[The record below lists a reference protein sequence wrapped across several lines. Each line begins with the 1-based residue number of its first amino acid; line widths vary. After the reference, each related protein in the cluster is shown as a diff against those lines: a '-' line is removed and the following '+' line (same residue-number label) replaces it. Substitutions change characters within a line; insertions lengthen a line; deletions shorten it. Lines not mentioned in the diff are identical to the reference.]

1 MFARLASTLLTARS
15 ALLRVFR
22 ISDWQ
27 ITLLWSVAAGLLGA
41 AATECFRLLLLWLDT
56 AVFGPHTGMV
66 DIARHLP
73 WYLRIVAP
81 AIGGLA
87 AGGLL
92 VLARRVTVQKAT
104 SDYMEAI
111 VVGDG
116 RIPVAQ
122 TLIRSGS
129 SLLSIASGGSIGREG
144 SMVQLSAL
152 AASVMGRW
160 LHFPAE
166 RLRLLVACGA
176 AAGIT
181 SAYNAPIAGAFF
193 VAEIV
198 LGTIAMESVGPIMV
212 ASVVAN
218 IAMRSFPGYRPA
230 YEMPA
235 FDDIYGAEVL
245 LFALMGVLIG
255 GAAAV
260 FLRGLAAGRRQ
271 FSKLPLALPLR
282 LALGG
287 LIVGLISVAVPEVW
301 GNGYSVVNG
310 VLHNPGPW
318 WILLALLVA
327 KVVATFATA
336 GSGAVGG
343 VFTPALFVGCL
354 VGSLFGHA
362 AQALWPAATSASS
375 AYAIVGMGAFLAA
388 ATQAPLMAVL
398 MIFEMTLSYEVML
411 PLMSASVVAY
421 FVARSIQG
429 GSMYE
434 ITVHR
439 RQAHD
444 ERTRLRGLQMREL
457 IEPAH
462 TVVRP
467 DADLATMSRLFLQ
480 YPVKY
485 LYVTDAGE
493 RFLGVVPLKALS
505 AAMEAEQRSA
515 DPNADAGKGADAAP
529 GADPLSRGDGGGFSA
544 SNTPLALDEKTHQ
557 AIDSGAVKAP
567 RKQPHQRAADLLSDE
582 LRPLPADMEL
592 GQALQRFLEHRG
604 ERLPVI
610 ESAANPVLLGVV
622 AKSALL
628 ATYVRLSE

>member
-1 MFARLASTLLTARS
+1 MFPRFASRLLTTRN

-27 ITLLWSVAAGLLGA
+27 ITLLWSVVAGLLGA
-41 AATECFRLLLLWLDT
+41 VATEGFRLLLESLDT
-56 AVFGPHTGMV
+56 LVFGAHTGMV
-66 DIARHLP
+66 DLARKLP
-73 WYLRIVAP
+73 WFLRLAVP
-81 AIGGLA
+81 ALGGLA

-92 VLARRVTVQKAT
+92 VLARRRAEQKAT

-122 TLIRSGS
+122 ALIRSGS

-152 AASVMGRW
+152 AASLLGRF
-160 LHFPAE
+160 LHFPVE

-218 IAMRSFPGYRPA
+218 IAMRAFPGYRPP
-230 YEMPA
+230 YEMPVFA
-235 FDDIYGAEVL
+235 DIYGPEVL
-245 LFALMGVLIG
+245 LFALMGVLL
-255 GAAAV
+255 GAAAAL
-260 FLRGLAAGRRQ
+260 FLRGLAGGKRLFAR
-271 FSKLPLALPLR
+271 LPWALPLR
-282 LALGG
+282 MALGG
-287 LIVGLISVAVPEVW
+287 LVVGLISVAVPEVW

-310 VLHNPGPW
+310 VLHDPGPW
-318 WILLALLVA
+318 WILLLLLVA
-327 KVVATFATA
+327 KLVATFATA

-354 VGSLFGHA
+354 VGSLFGHGV
-362 AQALWPAATSASS
+362 QALWPAATSASS
-375 AYAIVGMGAFLAA
+375 AYAMVGMGAFLAA

-411 PLMSASVVAY
+411 PLMAASVVAY

-429 GSMYE
+429 GSMYQ
-434 ITVHR
+434 ITVQR
-439 RQAHD
+439 RQAQD
-444 ERTRLRGLQMREL
+444 ARIRLRGLQMREL
-457 IEPAH
+457 VQPAL

-480 YPVKY
+480 HPVKY
-485 LYVTDAGE
+485 LYVADAGE

-505 AAMEAEQRSA
+505 AAVEEERHRQ
-515 DPNADAGKGADAAP
+515 AAAQAP
-529 GADPLSRGDGGGFSA
+529 
-544 SNTPLALDEKTHQ
+544 SNTAAEATAAMP
-557 AIDSGAVKAP
+557 AP
-567 RKQPHQRAADLLSDE
+567 RELAHQCAADLLSGE
-582 LRPLPADMEL
+582 IEPLSADMEL

-604 ERLPVI
+604 ERLPVV
-610 ESAANPVLLGVV
+610 ESAADPVLLGVV

-628 ATYVRLSE
+628 ATYVRLSEQSPAA